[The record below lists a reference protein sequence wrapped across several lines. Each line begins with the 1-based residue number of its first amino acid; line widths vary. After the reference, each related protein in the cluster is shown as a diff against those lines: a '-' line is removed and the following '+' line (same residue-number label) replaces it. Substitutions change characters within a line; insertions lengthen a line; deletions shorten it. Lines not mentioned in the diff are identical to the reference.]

1 MAREGIRY
9 RGRVSGIKITPAGS
23 HEFTVEV
30 TEGNDTT
37 SHHVIVPQSLLA
49 DWGLDDV
56 SEEEVVRESFAF
68 LLERE
73 PASSILPDFSL
84 AIISRYFPEY
94 GDELSERLGG
104 RV

>member
-1 MAREGIRY
+1 M
-9 RGRVSGIKITPAGS
+9 SGIKITPAGA

-30 TEGNDTT
+30 TEGDETT

-49 DWGLDDV
+49 DWGLEEDD
-56 SEEEVVRESFAF
+56 EEAVVRESFKF

-73 PASSILPDFSL
+73 SATSILPDFSL

-94 GDELSERLGG
+94 GDELPERLSG

>member
-1 MAREGIRY
+1 M
-9 RGRVSGIKITPAGS
+9 SGIKITPAAS
-23 HEFTVEV
+23 HEYTVEV
-30 TEGNDTT
+30 TDGGETT

-49 DWGLDDV
+49 GWGLGDD
-56 SEEEVVRESFAF
+56 EEEAVVRESFAF

-94 GDELSERLGG
+94 GEELPERVGG

>member
-1 MAREGIRY
+1 
-9 RGRVSGIKITPAGS
+9 
-23 HEFTVEV
+23 
-30 TEGNDTT
+30 
-37 SHHVIVPQSLLA
+37 
-49 DWGLDDV
+49 
-56 SEEEVVRESFAF
+56 VRESFAF

-84 AIISRYFPEY
+84 AITSRYFPEY

>member
-1 MAREGIRY
+1 MSGIR
-9 RGRVSGIKITPAGS
+9 ITPAGS

-30 TEGNDTT
+30 TEGDETT
-37 SHHVIVPQSLLA
+37 SHHVIVPQALLA
-49 DWGLDDV
+49 DWGLDDAD
-56 SEEEVVRESFAF
+56 EEALVRESFNF

-73 PASSILPDFSL
+73 PATSILPDFSL

-94 GDELSERLGG
+94 GDELPERLGR